1 MFFRASHALVGFHR
15 PVPAKNI
22 NTERN
27 IFQAPGWTVGAMAL
41 IGRSKA
47 FLAGYTR

>member
-1 MFFRASHALVGFHR
+1 MFFRASHALVRFHR
-15 PVPAKNI
+15 PVSRQNI
-22 NTERN
+22 NTETQV
-27 IFQAPGWTVGAMAL
+27 FQAPGWTVGAMAL